1 MSGEKIYRKPS
12 RCGESGKESL
22 TEEYGKGIP
31 SRSRRFGIFVLM
43 LALLIFQVT
52 IFVYEKFSQNE
63 DSVVVGSSQPLV
75 EDVPFVFNPNT
86 ITLDSLCMLG
96 LSPRQAQTI
105 INYRSKGGRF
115 RRPEDFSRMYVVSEE
130 LFLRLRPF
138 IVIPSESSGTKQG
151 VNVPKL
157 EKTDSLGTKQGLNVP
172 KFGKT
177 DGSGT
182 KQGVNVPKLE
192 KSGSLGTKHGVNVP
206 MFGKTDGLGTK
217 QGLNM
222 PKLEKS
228 GQEGAK
234 LMMVELNE
242 ADSST
247 LVTLYG
253 IGPFYAQRIIEY
265 RKRLG
270 GFHSPEQLMEIPGID
285 STRYGGVAK
294 RVTADPLKI
303 RRFRLDSAGKHFLI
317 NHPYIGA
324 YAARGIILM
333 REKMGKE
340 FCTLENLVR
349 ERVISKEKADSLW
362 PYVE

>member
-75 EDVPFVFNPNT
+75 KDVPFVFNPNT

-138 IVIPSESSGTKQG
+138 IVIPSESSGTK
-151 VNVPKL
+151 
-157 EKTDSLGTKQGLNVP
+157 
-172 KFGKT
+172 
-177 DGSGT
+177 
-182 KQGVNVPKLE
+182 
-192 KSGSLGTKHGVNVP
+192 HGVNVP

-253 IGPFYAQRIIEY
+253 IGPFYAQRKIEY

-285 STRYGGVAK
+285 SARYGGVAK
-294 RVTADPLKI
+294 RVTAAPLKI

>member
-75 EDVPFVFNPNT
+75 KDVPFVFNPNT

-157 EKTDSLGTKQGLNVP
+157 EKYGS
-172 KFGKT
+172 
-177 DGSGT
+177 SGT

-192 KSGSLGTKHGVNVP
+192 KY
-206 MFGKTDGLGTK
+206 
-217 QGLNM
+217 
-222 PKLEKS
+222 
-228 GQEGAK
+228 GQERAK

-253 IGPFYAQRIIEY
+253 IGPFYAKRIIQY
-265 RKRLG
+265 RERLG

-303 RRFRLDSAGKHFLI
+303 RRFRLDSADKYFLV

-333 REKMGKE
+333 REKLGKE
-340 FCTLENLVR
+340 SCTLENLVR

>member
-75 EDVPFVFNPNT
+75 KDVPFVFNPNT

-138 IVIPSESSGTKQG
+138 IVIPSESSGTKHG
-151 VNVPKL
+151 V
-157 EKTDSLGTKQGLNVP
+157 NVP

-217 QGLNM
+217 QGLNV
-222 PKLEKS
+222 PKFGKTDGS
-228 GQEGAK
+228 GTKQGVK

-294 RVTADPLKI
+294 RVMADPLKI

>member
-75 EDVPFVFNPNT
+75 KDVPFVFNPNT

-105 INYRSKGGRF
+105 VNYRNKGGCF

-138 IVIPSESSGTKQG
+138 IVIPSESSGTKHG
-151 VNVPKL
+151 V
-157 EKTDSLGTKQGLNVP
+157 NVP

-182 KQGVNVPKLE
+182 KQGVNV
-192 KSGSLGTKHGVNVP
+192 
-206 MFGKTDGLGTK
+206 
-217 QGLNM
+217 

-285 STRYGGVAK
+285 SARYGGVAK

-303 RRFRLDSAGKHFLI
+303 RRFRLDSADKYFLV

-333 REKMGKE
+333 REKLGKE
-340 FCTLENLVR
+340 SCTLENLVR

>member
-22 TEEYGKGIP
+22 AEEYGKGIP

-52 IFVYEKFSQNE
+52 IFVYEKSSQNE
-63 DSVVVGSSQPLV
+63 GSVVVGSSQPLV

-105 INYRSKGGRF
+105 VNYRNKGGCF

-138 IVIPSESSGTKQG
+138 IVIPSESSGTKHGVNVPMFGKTDGLGTKHGVNVPMFGKTDGSGTKQG

-172 KFGKT
+172 K
-177 DGSGT
+177 
-182 KQGVNVPKLE
+182 LE
-192 KSGSLGTKHGVNVP
+192 KY
-206 MFGKTDGLGTK
+206 
-217 QGLNM
+217 
-222 PKLEKS
+222 
-228 GQEGAK
+228 GQERAK

-253 IGPFYAQRIIEY
+253 IGPFYAKRIIQY
-265 RKRLG
+265 RERLG

>member
-75 EDVPFVFNPNT
+75 KDVPFVFNPNT

-157 EKTDSLGTKQGLNVP
+157 EKSGSLGTKQGLNV
-172 KFGKT
+172 
-177 DGSGT
+177 
-182 KQGVNVPKLE
+182 
-192 KSGSLGTKHGVNVP
+192 
-206 MFGKTDGLGTK
+206 
-217 QGLNM
+217 

-285 STRYGGVAK
+285 SARYGGVAK

>member
-52 IFVYEKFSQNE
+52 IFVYEKSFQNE

-105 INYRSKGGRF
+105 INYRNKGGCF

-138 IVIPSESSGTKQG
+138 IVIPSER
-151 VNVPKL
+151 
-157 EKTDSLGTKQGLNVP
+157 LGTKQGLNVP
-172 KFGKT
+172 KLEKT
-177 DGSGT
+177 GSLGT
-182 KQGVNVPKLE
+182 KQGVNVPK
-192 KSGSLGTKHGVNVP
+192 
-206 MFGKTDGLGTK
+206 FGKTDGLGTK
-217 QGLNM
+217 HGVNV

-253 IGPFYAQRIIEY
+253 IGPFYAKRIIQY
-265 RKRLG
+265 RERLG

-303 RRFRLDSAGKHFLI
+303 RRFRLDSAGKYFLI

-340 FCTLENLVR
+340 FCTLENLVK
-349 ERVISKEKADSLW
+349 ERVVSNENAERLW
-362 PYVE
+362 PYIE

>member
-52 IFVYEKFSQNE
+52 IFVYEKSSQNE

-138 IVIPSESSGTKQG
+138 IVIPSESSGTK
-151 VNVPKL
+151 
-157 EKTDSLGTKQGLNVP
+157 
-172 KFGKT
+172 
-177 DGSGT
+177 
-182 KQGVNVPKLE
+182 
-192 KSGSLGTKHGVNVP
+192 HGVNVP

-285 STRYGGVAK
+285 SARYGGVAK

-324 YAARGIILM
+324 CAARGIILM

-349 ERVISKEKADSLW
+349 ERVISKEKADSLC

>member
-75 EDVPFVFNPNT
+75 KDVPFVFNPNT

-138 IVIPSESSGTKQG
+138 IVIPSESSGTKHG
-151 VNVPKL
+151 VI
-157 EKTDSLGTKQGLNVP
+157 VP

-182 KQGVNVPKLE
+182 KQGVNV
-192 KSGSLGTKHGVNVP
+192 
-206 MFGKTDGLGTK
+206 
-217 QGLNM
+217 

-285 STRYGGVAK
+285 SARYGGVAK

>member
-52 IFVYEKFSQNE
+52 IFVYEKSSQNE

-75 EDVPFVFNPNT
+75 KDVPFVFNPNT

-138 IVIPSESSGTKQG
+138 IVIPSESSGTK
-151 VNVPKL
+151 
-157 EKTDSLGTKQGLNVP
+157 
-172 KFGKT
+172 
-177 DGSGT
+177 
-182 KQGVNVPKLE
+182 
-192 KSGSLGTKHGVNVP
+192 HGVNVP

-217 QGLNM
+217 QGLNV

-285 STRYGGVAK
+285 SARYGGVAK

>member
-75 EDVPFVFNPNT
+75 KDVPFVFYPNT

-138 IVIPSESSGTKQG
+138 IVIPSESSGTK
-151 VNVPKL
+151 
-157 EKTDSLGTKQGLNVP
+157 
-172 KFGKT
+172 
-177 DGSGT
+177 
-182 KQGVNVPKLE
+182 
-192 KSGSLGTKHGVNVP
+192 HGVNVP
-206 MFGKTDGLGTK
+206 MFGKTDGLGTKHGVNVPKFGKTDGSGTK

-253 IGPFYAQRIIEY
+253 IGPFYAKRIIQY
-265 RKRLG
+265 RERLG

-362 PYVE
+362 PYIE

>member
-22 TEEYGKGIP
+22 TEEYGKGVP

-52 IFVYEKFSQNE
+52 IFVYEKSSQNE

-105 INYRSKGGRF
+105 VNYRNKGGCF

-151 VNVPKL
+151 
-157 EKTDSLGTKQGLNVP
+157 LNVP

-177 DGSGT
+177 DG
-182 KQGVNVPKLE
+182 
-192 KSGSLGTKHGVNVP
+192 LGTKHGVNV
-206 MFGKTDGLGTK
+206 
-217 QGLNM
+217 

-265 RKRLG
+265 RERLG

-317 NHPYIGA
+317 NHPYIRA

-340 FCTLENLVR
+340 SCTLENLVR

>member
-52 IFVYEKFSQNE
+52 IFVYEKSSQNE

-105 INYRSKGGRF
+105 INYRNKGGCF

-138 IVIPSESSGTKQG
+138 IVIPSESTGTKQG
-151 VNVPKL
+151 VNVPKFG
-157 EKTDSLGTKQGLNVP
+157 KSGSSGTKQGLNVP

-182 KQGVNVPKLE
+182 KQGLNVPK
-192 KSGSLGTKHGVNVP
+192 
-206 MFGKTDGLGTK
+206 FGKTDGSGTK
-217 QGLNM
+217 QGLNV
-222 PKLEKS
+222 PK
-228 GQEGAK
+228 
-234 LMMVELNE
+234 
-242 ADSST
+242 
-247 LVTLYG
+247 
-253 IGPFYAQRIIEY
+253 F
-265 RKRLG
+265 
-270 GFHSPEQLMEIPGID
+270 
-285 STRYGGVAK
+285 
-294 RVTADPLKI
+294 
-303 RRFRLDSAGKHFLI
+303 GKT
-317 NHPYIGA
+317 G
-324 YAARGIILM
+324 
-333 REKMGKE
+333 
-340 FCTLENLVR
+340 
-349 ERVISKEKADSLW
+349 S
-362 PYVE
+362 

>member
-52 IFVYEKFSQNE
+52 IFVYEKSSQNE

-105 INYRSKGGRF
+105 INYRNKGGCF

-138 IVIPSESSGTKQG
+138 IVIPSESTGTKQG
-151 VNVPKL
+151 VNVPKFG
-157 EKTDSLGTKQGLNVP
+157 KSGSSGTKQGLNVP
-172 KFGKT
+172 K
-177 DGSGT
+177 
-182 KQGVNVPKLE
+182 LE
-192 KSGSLGTKHGVNVP
+192 KY
-206 MFGKTDGLGTK
+206 
-217 QGLNM
+217 
-222 PKLEKS
+222 

-253 IGPFYAQRIIEY
+253 IGPFYAKRIIQY
-265 RKRLG
+265 RERLG

-303 RRFRLDSAGKHFLI
+303 RRFRLDSAGKHFLV

-333 REKMGKE
+333 REKLGKE
-340 FCTLENLVR
+340 SCTLENLVR
-349 ERVISKEKADSLW
+349 ERIISKEKADSLW